1 VRYGHNICS
10 SWPYENIARAAVET
24 TYLRYAKCHHSGDD
38 KEADQAYAMSSS
50 SKANGGRTMMTVSIL
65 LSGRLKIDGYGQ
77 GHPMNDDSTFR
88 LALREGSTVRDV
100 ISGMGVPSERVTMT
114 MINGHSCKAEVD
126 VKPGDRV
133 ILIPEDVAIL
143 WRDLTLQNLDIGIGF
158 DS

>member
-1 VRYGHNICS
+1 
-10 SWPYENIARAAVET
+10 
-24 TYLRYAKCHHSGDD
+24 
-38 KEADQAYAMSSS
+38 
-50 SKANGGRTMMTVSIL
+50 MMTVSIL

-77 GHPMNDDSTFR
+77 GRPMNDDTTFR

-114 MINGHSCKAEVD
+114 MINGRSCKAEAG

-143 WRDLTLQNLDIGIGF
+143 WRALSRQNLEMGIGF
-158 DS
+158 DC